1 MEENNKKVWIV
12 GVIIV
17 VVVLLFL
24 GYVYGIKKGDMS
36 NLFNYKQGYRRGQSD
51 LHSAQGEAAQKA
63 VEAAAEEA
71 NPFEVDPYESVK
83 DALNPFK

>member
-12 GVIIV
+12 GVVVIAIIV
-17 VVVLLFL
+17 LLL
-24 GYVYGIKKGDMS
+24 GYVYGVKKGDLR
-36 NLFNYKQGYRRGQSD
+36 NLFNYKQGYQRGQND
-51 LHSAQGEAAQKA
+51 LKNAQGEAAQRA

-71 NPFEVDPYESVK
+71 NPFEVDPYKSVK

>member
-1 MEENNKKVWIV
+1 MEENKKIWIV
-12 GVIIV
+12 GVIVIIIII
-17 VVVLLFL
+17 LLL
-24 GYVYGIKKGDMS
+24 GYVYGVKKGNMN
-36 NLFNYKQGYRRGQSD
+36 NLFNYKKGYLSGQSD
-51 LHSAQGEAAQKA
+51 LQSAQGEAAQRA